1 MRIYIKYLFIAFIIG
16 LVSTNGFAQKR
27 KIPKT
32 AAASMAGAMKKKPK
46 SAISFTENNFEF
58 GHIKQGDVVKHD
70 FVFQNTG
77 TKALEILSCT
87 ASCGCT
93 SPDYP
98 FIPIAPGEKSM
109 VSVTFD
115 SKHKAGHQKPAVTI
129 VTNGDPKITVIYLE
143 GFVE

>member
-1 MRIYIKYLFIAFIIG
+1 MRIYIKYFFLGLFIG
-16 LVSTNGFAQKR
+16 LVSNNSFAQKR
-27 KIPKT
+27 KIPK
-32 AAASMAGAMKKKPK
+32 AASASMIGVMKKTSK

-58 GHIKQGDVVKHD
+58 GHIKQGDVVKHE
-70 FVFQNTG
+70 FMFENKG

-93 SPDYP
+93 TPDYP
-98 FIPIAPGEKSM
+98 FIPIAPSEKSKIT
-109 VSVTFD
+109 VTFD

-129 VTNGDPKITVIYLE
+129 VTNGDPKITMIYLE